1 MAVVTGAEV
10 STLPVST
17 DSVVERIQAMRLS
30 AEAALGSVQA
40 SIEKNAEPLARV
52 VAAYRELVAK
62 TGSHIITAQVRVI
75 QARSKDPTNPELL
88 ALERRTVEL
97 LTAWT
102 AHARGYTA
110 YERPATDAE
119 KGGAIA
125 VGIAPVVI
133 IAVAVAGAVIAV
145 SVTGV
150 AWAVVHYK
158 EATILSDE
166 VAIIEQNPA
175 LAKSLAKVNQT
186 APSLLPPG
194 PTSNGGFGW
203 FLAAAGLAAAAIF
216 IVPKLGKG

>member
-1 MAVVTGAEV
+1 MT
-10 STLPVST
+10 TLPVNT
-17 DSVVERIQAMRLS
+17 DSVVERIQAMRIS
-30 AEAALGSVQA
+30 AEGALGSVQA
-40 SIEKNAEPLARV
+40 SLAKSAEPLARV
-52 VAAYRELVAK
+52 VAAYRELVGK
-62 TGSHIITAQVRVI
+62 TGSRIIQAQVKVI
-75 QARSKDPTNPELL
+75 QARSKNPTDPTLI
-88 ALERRTVEL
+88 AMERRTVEL

-110 YERPATDAE
+110 YERPATEAE

-125 VGIAPVVI
+125 IGVAPVVI
-133 IAVAVAGAVIAV
+133 IAIAVAGAVIAV
-145 SVTGV
+145 SVTGI

-175 LAKSLAKVNQT
+175 LADALAKLNET
-186 APSLLPPG
+186 APSSAPPD
-194 PTSNGGFGW
+194 PTNPDSGGGFGW

>member
-1 MAVVTGAEV
+1 MT
-10 STLPVST
+10 TLPVNT
-17 DSVVERIQAMRLS
+17 DSVVERIQAMRIS
-30 AEAALGSVQA
+30 AEGALGSVQA
-40 SIEKNAEPLARV
+40 SLAKSAEPLARV
-52 VAAYRELVAK
+52 VAAYRELVGK
-62 TGSHIITAQVRVI
+62 TGSRIIQAQVKVI
-75 QARSKDPTNPELL
+75 QARSKNPTDPTLI
-88 ALERRTVEL
+88 AMERRTVEL

-110 YERPATDAE
+110 YERPATEAE

-125 VGIAPVVI
+125 IGVAPVVI
-133 IAVAVAGAVIAV
+133 IAIAVAGAVIAV
-145 SVTGV
+145 SVTGI

-175 LAKSLAKVNQT
+175 LADALAKLNET
-186 APSLLPPG
+186 APRSAPPD
-194 PTSNGGFGW
+194 PTNPDSGGGFGW

>member
-1 MAVVTGAEV
+1 M
-10 STLPVST
+10 STLPIST
-17 DSVVERIQAMRLS
+17 EAVVERIQAMRIS
-30 AEAALGSVQA
+30 AEGALGSVQA
-40 SIEKNAEPLARV
+40 SLAKSAEPLARV

-62 TGSHIITAQVRVI
+62 TGSRIIQTRVKVI
-75 QARSKDPTNPELL
+75 QARSKNPTDPTLI
-88 ALERRTVEL
+88 AMERRTVEL

-110 YERPATDAE
+110 YERPATEAE

-125 VGIAPVVI
+125 IGVAPVVI
-133 IAVAVAGAVIAV
+133 IAIAVAGAVIAV
-145 SVTGV
+145 SVTGI

-175 LAKSLAKVNQT
+175 LADALAKLNET
-186 APSLLPPG
+186 APSSAPPD
-194 PTSNGGFGW
+194 PTKPDSGGGFGW

>member
-1 MAVVTGAEV
+1 MT
-10 STLPVST
+10 TLPVNT
-17 DSVVERIQAMRLS
+17 ESVIERIQAMRIS
-30 AEAALGSVQA
+30 AEGALGSVQA
-40 SIEKNAEPLARV
+40 SLAKSAEPLARV
-52 VAAYRELVAK
+52 VAADRELVGK
-62 TGSHIITAQVRVI
+62 TGSRIIQAQVKVI
-75 QARSKDPTNPELL
+75 QARSKNPTDPTLI
-88 ALERRTVEL
+88 AMERRTVEL

-110 YERPATDAE
+110 YERPATEAE

-125 VGIAPVVI
+125 IGVAPVVI
-133 IAVAVAGAVIAV
+133 IAIAVAGAVIAV
-145 SVTGV
+145 SVTGI

-175 LAKSLAKVNQT
+175 LADALAKLNET
-186 APSLLPPG
+186 APSSAPPD
-194 PTSNGGFGW
+194 PTNPDSGGGFGW

>member
-1 MAVVTGAEV
+1 MT
-10 STLPVST
+10 TLPVNT
-17 DSVVERIQAMRLS
+17 ESVVERIQAMRIS
-30 AEAALGSVQA
+30 AEGALGSVQA
-40 SIEKNAEPLARV
+40 SLAKSAEPLARV

-62 TGSHIITAQVRVI
+62 TGSRIIQAQVKVI
-75 QARSKDPTNPELL
+75 QARSKNPTDPTLI
-88 ALERRTVEL
+88 AMERRTVEL

-110 YERPATDAE
+110 YERPATEAE

-125 VGIAPVVI
+125 IGVAPVVI
-133 IAVAVAGAVIAV
+133 IAIAVAGAVIAV
-145 SVTGV
+145 SVTGI

-175 LAKSLAKVNQT
+175 LADALAKLNET
-186 APSLLPPG
+186 APSSAPPD
-194 PTSNGGFGW
+194 PTNPDSGGGFGW